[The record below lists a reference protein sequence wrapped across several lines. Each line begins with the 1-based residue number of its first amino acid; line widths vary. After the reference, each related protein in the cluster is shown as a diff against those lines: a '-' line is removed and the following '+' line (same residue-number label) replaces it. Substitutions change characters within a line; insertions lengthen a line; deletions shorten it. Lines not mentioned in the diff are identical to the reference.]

1 MGKTK
6 ELPPLIEV
14 NSKDLQSIED
24 LEYGKHYRIKG
35 GLQVESN
42 LSELIE
48 EIELNTKIQIV
59 GREVE
64 IPVGKSI
71 YEKLKGKKIKFVT
84 EHG

>member
-1 MGKTK
+1 MTKTK

-14 NSKDLQSIED
+14 NSKDRQSIEE

-35 GLQVESN
+35 GLQVESD

-48 EIELNTKIQIV
+48 EVELNTKIHIV

-71 YEKLKGKKIKFVT
+71 YEKLKGKKIKFVAKQ
-84 EHG
+84 

>member
-1 MGKTK
+1 MVKTN

-42 LSELIE
+42 LSELME
-48 EIELNTKIQIV
+48 EIEPNTKIQIV

-84 EHG
+84 KQ

>member
-1 MGKTK
+1 MTKTK

-14 NSKDLQSIED
+14 NSKELQSIEE

-35 GLQVESN
+35 GLKVESN

-48 EIELNTKIQIV
+48 EVELNTKIQIV

-64 IPVGKSI
+64 IPVGRSI

-84 EHG
+84 QQ

>member
-1 MGKTK
+1 MVKTN
-6 ELPPLIEV
+6 ELPPPIEV

-42 LSELIE
+42 LSELME

-84 EHG
+84 KQ

>member
-6 ELPPLIEV
+6 ELPLLIEV
-14 NSKDLQSIED
+14 NSKDLRSIEY

-71 YEKLKGKKIKFVT
+71 YEKLKGRRIKFVT
-84 EHG
+84 KE

>member
-1 MGKTK
+1 MGKMK
-6 ELPPLIEV
+6 GLPPLSEV

-24 LEYGKHYRIKG
+24 LEYGRHYRIKG

-64 IPVGKSI
+64 IPVGISI
-71 YEKLKGKKIKFVT
+71 YEKLKGKRIKFVT
-84 EHG
+84 KQ

>member
-1 MGKTK
+1 MEKTK

-14 NSKDLQSIED
+14 NSEDLQSIED

-42 LSELIE
+42 LSELME

-84 EHG
+84 KQ

>member
-1 MGKTK
+1 MGKTN
-6 ELPPLIEV
+6 ELPPPIEA
-14 NSKDLQSIED
+14 NSKDLQSIAD

-35 GLQVESN
+35 GLQVEPN
-42 LSELIE
+42 LSELME

-84 EHG
+84 KQ